1 MQRTDRSRDLILDA
15 ADTAFRELGFAGVS
29 MEEIAQRAG
38 LTRKTVYNLF
48 ASKEEI
54 ALRLAARV
62 EAQYDPAYRVRIA
75 ANEAALAMLED
86 VLLDSARWCLANPTI
101 APLALAGPAGKPS
114 SNPPSDRP
122 SLHGLVSDL
131 LVLGQR
137 QGVIRKDEEPDIMS
151 KVLLGA
157 YAQTMLYALSGGP
170 FQKERGIKYL
180 LRLIVEG
187 IGVQNRAA
195 GQGPPQRKKTSKPK
209 K

>member
-1 MQRTDRSRDLILDA
+1 MQKRTNRSRNLILEA

-54 ALRLAARV
+54 ASRLAARV
-62 EAQYDPAYRVRIA
+62 EAQYDPTYRARIA
-75 ANEAALAMLED
+75 ANEAALGMLED
-86 VLLDSARWCLANPTI
+86 ALLDSARWCLANPSI
-101 APLALAGPAGKPS
+101 ASLALAGPTGTPS
-114 SNPPSDRP
+114 LNPPSDRP
-122 SLHGLVSDL
+122 SLHGLISDL

-137 QGVIRKDEEPDIMS
+137 QGVIRKDEDPDIMS
-151 KVLLGA
+151 KLLLGA
-157 YAQTMLYALSGGP
+157 YAQTILYALSGGP
-170 FQKERGIKYL
+170 FQERGIKYL

-187 IGVQNRAA
+187 IGVQNRGTGKA
-195 GQGPPQRKKTSKPK
+195 PPQRKKTSKPK